1 MLFDTHCH
9 LDDERFDADREAIL
23 DDMAARGFM
32 PCVAVGADMPSSR
45 RCRALAHTRS
55 WLYFA
60 AAVHPHDAKAYS
72 DGAHAELTAL
82 MADAR
87 CVAWGEIGLDY
98 YYDLSPRD
106 VQRAVFVRQLE
117 AAAALDKPVI
127 LHIRDAHGDITDLLR
142 ARRDRLPRGVVHCYS
157 GSAEQARIYLDMG
170 FYVSLAGPV
179 TFRKAPNLWEVAR
192 LVPDDRLL
200 VETDSP
206 YLAPE
211 PVRGRR
217 NDPRNV
223 AHVARRV
230 AELRGTD
237 YEALCAL
244 TRRNGMR
251 LFGIPEDEAGT

>member
-32 PCVAVGADMPSSR
+32 PCVVVGADMPSSR

-98 YYDLSPRD
+98 YYDLSTCP
-106 VQRAVFVRQLE
+106 VQGNISTGC
-117 AAAALDKPVI
+117 ALCSFQPQAES
-127 LHIRDAHGDITDLLR
+127 RPTSR
-142 ARRDRLPRGVVHCYS
+142 ARV
-157 GSAEQARIYLDMG
+157 
-170 FYVSLAGPV
+170 AG
-179 TFRKAPNLWEVAR
+179 LQ
-192 LVPDDRLL
+192 
-200 VETDSP
+200 
-206 YLAPE
+206 
-211 PVRGRR
+211 
-217 NDPRNV
+217 
-223 AHVARRV
+223 
-230 AELRGTD
+230 
-237 YEALCAL
+237 L
-244 TRRNGMR
+244 T
-251 LFGIPEDEAGT
+251 